1 MNEVALVTGA
11 GRGIGRAI
19 AVALA
24 GTGVP
29 VGLVARTGEELDQ
42 TAAEIAAAGG
52 QSVSIVA
59 DLGSPDGPRHAVD
72 RVRDTLGD
80 VTLLVNNAGS
90 NGVIGP
96 TWEVD
101 PEQWWHDVTVN
112 LRGPFLCA
120 REVLP
125 AMVKSGHGRIINI
138 VSGTATRPFP
148 YNTAYTCSKTALAR
162 FSDSLAEETREH
174 GVSVFALG
182 PGSVRTA
189 MSVGVLGSEPGQR
202 WLGGLDD
209 VAFSP
214 ADRVCDAILF
224 LASGR
229 GDALTGRCLF
239 ATDDLESLATRTDE
253 IVRRDL
259 YQLRLG
265 RI

>member
-138 VSGTATRPFP
+138 VSGTATR
-148 YNTAYTCSKTALAR
+148 
-162 FSDSLAEETREH
+162 
-174 GVSVFALG
+174 
-182 PGSVRTA
+182 
-189 MSVGVLGSEPGQR
+189 SEPGQR